1 MAQSTRLIAVRHGET
16 AWNVATRIQGQL
28 DIGLNA
34 TGVWQAEQ
42 AAIALQ
48 GEPIDVVIASDLW
61 RAWQT
66 AQIIASA
73 QNLSVTTDEALRER
87 GFGEF
92 EGKTYAEIAAQFP
105 DQSLKWR
112 KRVPDFA
119 PDGGESLNAFRERVV
134 AVLTRLCKQHVGKT
148 ILVVAHGGVM
158 DVLYRAAARLE
169 LQAPRTWALDNA
181 SLNRVL
187 WSESGGFFAT
197 GWNDTQHL
205 DSKTPP
211 LGEVSA

>member
-1 MAQSTRLIAVRHGET
+1 MPQITRIIAVRHGET

-28 DIGLNA
+28 DIGLNP

-48 GEPIDVVIASDLW
+48 SEPIDAVVASDLW

-66 AQIIASA
+66 AQIIAAA

-92 EGKTYAEIAAQFP
+92 EGQTFAEIEAKFP
-105 DQSLKWR
+105 DQCFKWR

-119 PDGGESLNAFRERVV
+119 PDGGESLIAFRTRVV
-134 AVLTRLCKQHVGKT
+134 GVLTHLAEQHLGQT

-158 DVLYRAAARLE
+158 DVLYRAAAKLE

-181 SLNRVL
+181 SINRVI
-187 WSESGGFFAT
+187 WSPSGGFFIT

-205 DSKTPP
+205 DGKEPALDEGT
-211 LGEVSA
+211 A